1 MPDHSNVA
9 TRETEERLG
18 AFVFDRQEFD
28 NDQEAVTRAPFELD
42 NGAVYK
48 GQWTKEGL
56 REG

>member
-18 AFVFDRQEFD
+18 DFVFDRPEFV
-28 NDQEAVTRAPFELD
+28 NDQESVARAPFELD